1 MLREHKK
8 KQNEMQESFHLSLKK
23 KEAEKLVL
31 QKRIEEDE
39 KLRCVTLVT
48 FVLVIGNWGSCFF
61 CAHVAIAFLMNRSI
75 RRFVM
80 IFSKIP

>member
-39 KLRCVTLVT
+39 KLRCGALVT
-48 FVLVIGNWGSCFF
+48 FVFVIGNGGSCFF
-61 CAHVAIAFLMNRSI
+61 CAHVHMLPLPF
-75 RRFVM
+75 
-80 IFSKIP
+80 